1 MKYVFKYFI
10 KMKIF
15 YLFYIDR
22 ILFVLYIYA

>member
-15 YLFYIDR
+15 YLFYIGR